1 MKQCEK
7 TECLLIEIY
16 KHQSKPFTYIVSNS
30 HTMLGELVEDDIQ
43 DFLDSKDLNK
53 FYAKNQ
59 SKFLVPVNKL
69 KNIVKPKYY

>member
-1 MKQCEK
+1 M
-7 TECLLIEIY
+7 IEIY

-43 DFLDSKDLNK
+43 KFLSQKDLNN
-53 FYAKNQ
+53 FYKKNQ
-59 SKFLVPVNKL
+59 SKFIIPRNKL